1 MSASERML
9 SILPRYYDRS
19 KVMQNLQKAIGAELD
34 LLQARMMEIEREFS
48 PSTAVETIGD
58 WEKEYGVV
66 TADSSLAVRR
76 AAILS
81 AMRARKSTTK
91 ETLRALAESAF
102 GARCEVSESPETHQV
117 ILACYGNIPTE
128 AIRWVAF
135 AAEKIMPAHLEL
147 VIVQKKAETEQ
158 VYVAAT
164 SIVSKMIVK
173 EVAV

>member
-9 SILPRYYDRS
+9 AILPRYYDHS
-19 KVMQNLQKAIGAELD
+19 KVMQNLQRAIGAEVDRLRE
-34 LLQARMMEIEREFS
+34 RMTEIEKEFS

-66 TADSSLAVRR
+66 TADSSLTARRDAV
-76 AAILS
+76 LS
-81 AMRARKSTTK
+81 AMRARKRTTK

-102 GARCEVSESPETHQV
+102 KAKCEVVERSEEHQV
-117 ILACYGNIPTE
+117 ILNCYGDIPTE

-147 VIVQKKAETEQ
+147 VIVQKQTETKQ